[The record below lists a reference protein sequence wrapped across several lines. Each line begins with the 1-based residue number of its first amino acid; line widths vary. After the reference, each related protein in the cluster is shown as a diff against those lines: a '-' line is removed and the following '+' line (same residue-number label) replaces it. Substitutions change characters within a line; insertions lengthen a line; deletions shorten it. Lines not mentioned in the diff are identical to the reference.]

1 MKLLDMTT
9 HFLNLFV
16 LFFGL
21 FLFATEIILLKKL
34 KHKTVNFNQSNL
46 NIGLGMIERLIGII
60 TFNFG
65 ILFFTALFPYRLIN
79 PIANPYISFIISLF
93 AVDLM
98 WYIYHRISHRISL
111 IWAAHLIHH
120 QSKEYNFSV
129 NFAISP
135 FGFFVRIF
143 IYGTLVLVGIPV
155 KDIILANAINALYQY
170 LLHSELWPEFK
181 GWEKFFVTPKFHQIH
196 HSSVRE
202 HLDTNYGGMFTIWD
216 RLFGTFRNDNKPIT
230 FGLTKPLLNT
240 NPFHLQLFFFW
251 KLIENFHIYPFKKA
265 IWLLFLGPESQSPE
279 MPNLPKLKVHYSRS
293 RLISGF
299 LLFGLGYSA
308 ISFSFLPIWFS
319 VILGFLGILIFSGI
333 RVN

>member
-120 QSKEYNFSV
+120 QSKEYNFS
-129 NFAISP
+129 NFLNMGCA
-135 FGFFVRIF
+135 F
-143 IYGTLVLVGIPV
+143 
-155 KDIILANAINALYQY
+155 N
-170 LLHSELWPEFK
+170 
-181 GWEKFFVTPKFHQIH
+181 
-196 HSSVRE
+196 SSS
-202 HLDTNYGGMFTIWD
+202 
-216 RLFGTFRNDNKPIT
+216 K
-230 FGLTKPLLNT
+230 
-240 NPFHLQLFFFW
+240 
-251 KLIENFHIYPFKKA
+251 
-265 IWLLFLGPESQSPE
+265 
-279 MPNLPKLKVHYSRS
+279 
-293 RLISGF
+293 
-299 LLFGLGYSA
+299 
-308 ISFSFLPIWFS
+308 
-319 VILGFLGILIFSGI
+319 
-333 RVN
+333 